1 MIIESLELE
10 NIRSHRSTSVR
21 FDEGVT
27 LIEGDVGS
35 GKSSM
40 LKAIQFALFGSG
52 DPRSLL
58 SFGKDE
64 GRVTLSFSV
73 NGRRYAVTRSLHR
86 VGDKVRTTK
95 GYWQDET
102 SVVPMSASQ
111 LNEKVMEVLG
121 IKGSERARRLPI
133 WEYAFYTPQERL
145 KAILSDREVRSN
157 AISAAFN
164 TQKYKRAVANA
175 QRLTAYLSNEVL
187 KYESYSS
194 DLEAK
199 EQELKGL
206 QEQAIGIENEL
217 KKAEAELEAARAQR
231 DRAKA
236 DRDLADK
243 TFNQAALAA
252 SQLQHEV
259 DVIGSDVRSHDATIQ
274 EIKHRVEENRTKL
287 ERIVAELSKPMPGF
301 RPSSDIKKEMDELQ
315 GRIYSEQL
323 KLTQMKGR
331 LEDYQRALRQLPK
344 SPLRPSRSLQ
354 EVEREID
361 EVQDQLNELKSAD
374 MELRRFDQSYDE
386 MTQKGKCPCCGREID
401 RDLAVKLKEDA
412 TRKRDEIKRQLSQLS
427 ERISELRAER
437 DAVADLQR
445 KLDLYE
451 SQREGIREMEKE
463 LLEMLSDEGLQEQ
476 GDVVAAVQE
485 AIEGINKR
493 IDYMLSQLKD
503 LGDELN
509 RSIEAEKEISLRRR
523 LEKERDEIEKSIEDD
538 TARIA
543 RLKDEVKN
551 KEEQLKVLKE
561 RLDDALSKRDAAL
574 AAANLAKEAY
584 EAAEERLG
592 EKLSAYRSLSA
603 GRAYLEER
611 IVSLSR
617 EIDDKRDA
625 RARAEEAKEV
635 VDWLKGLFI
644 PLVAEIE
651 QEVLARLNQEFQD
664 KFSAFFS
671 TLIGDPQKKV
681 YIDEEFSPKMEHGGI
696 EMDIDEGPSGGER
709 SSMALAYRLA
719 LNEVAREVAGLSVDL
734 IILDEPTDGFS
745 SEQLSRFRELIDALN
760 ARQVIVVSHEKE
772 LESAADRIIMTS
784 KEGETSSVQ
793 LLQ

>member
-1 MIIESLELE
+1 MIIESLEME

-21 FDEGVT
+21 FEEGVT

-52 DPRSLL
+52 DPSSLL
-58 SFGKDE
+58 SYGKDE
-64 GRVTLSFSV
+64 GKVTLSFRV
-73 NGRRYAVTRSLHR
+73 AGRRYVVTRSLRR

-95 GYWQDET
+95 GYWQDDT
-102 SVVPMSASQ
+102 SVVPMSVSQ

-145 KAILSDREVRSN
+145 KAILSDREIRSN

-164 TQKYKRAVANA
+164 TQKYKRAAANA

-199 EQELKGL
+199 ERELKGL
-206 QEQAIGIENEL
+206 QEQAAGIEHEL
-217 KKAEAELEAARAQR
+217 KKAEAELEAARADR

-236 DRDLADK
+236 DHDLADK
-243 TFNQAALAA
+243 AFNQAALAA
-252 SQLQHEV
+252 SELQHKV
-259 DVIGSDVRSHDATIQ
+259 DVVGSEVRSDAATIQ
-274 EIKHRVEENRTKL
+274 EIGHRIEENKTKL
-287 ERIVAELSKPMPGF
+287 ARIVSELSKPMPGF
-301 RPSSDIKKEMDELQ
+301 RPSSEVRKEMDELQ
-315 GRIYSEQL
+315 GQVYGEQL
-323 KLTQMKGR
+323 KITQMKGR
-331 LEDYQRALRQLPK
+331 LEDYKKALRQLPEN
-344 SPLRPSRSLQ
+344 PPRPSRSLQ
-354 EVEREID
+354 DIERDID
-361 EVQDQLNELKSAD
+361 VLQDQLNELKSAD

-386 MTQKGKCPCCGREID
+386 MAQEGRCPCCGREID
-401 RDLAVKLKEDA
+401 RDLAIKLKEDA
-412 TRKRDEIKRQLSQLS
+412 SRKRDEIKRQLLQLN
-427 ERISELRAER
+427 ERIIGLRTER

-445 KLDLYE
+445 ELDLYE
-451 SQREGIREMEKE
+451 SQKNRVKE
-463 LLEMLSDEGLQEQ
+463 LEQELVKMLSDEGLQEQ
-476 GDVVAAVQE
+476 GDIAAAVQE

-493 IDYMLSQLKD
+493 IEYMRSQLKD
-503 LGDELN
+503 LNDELL
-509 RSIEAEKEISLRRR
+509 RAIELEKELSLRRR
-523 LEKERDEIEKSIEDD
+523 LESERNEIERSIEDD
-538 TARIA
+538 AERVA
-543 RLKDEVKN
+543 KLKDDIKK
-551 KEEQLKVLKE
+551 KEEELKALKE
-561 RLDDALSKRDAAL
+561 RLDDALSKRDFALEAAD
-574 AAANLAKEAY
+574 LAKKAY
-584 EAAEERLG
+584 EVAEERLG

-603 GRAYLEER
+603 KRADLEDR

-617 EIDDKRDA
+617 EVDDKRDA
-625 RARAEEAKEV
+625 RARAAEAKEV

-644 PLVAEIE
+644 PLVVEIE
-651 QEVLARLNQEFQD
+651 QEVLARLNQEFQE

-696 EMDIDEGPSGGER
+696 EMDLDEGPSGGER

-772 LESAADRIIMTS
+772 LESAADRIIVTS
-784 KEGETSSVQ
+784 KEGEASTVQ

>member
-1 MIIESLELE
+1 MIIESLEME
-10 NIRSHRSTSVR
+10 NIRSHRSTTVR

-58 SFGKDE
+58 SYGKDE
-64 GRVTLSFSV
+64 GRVTLSFRV
-73 NGRRYAVTRSLHR
+73 ADRRYVVVRSLHR

-102 SVVPMSASQ
+102 SAVPMSASQ

-145 KAILSDREVRSN
+145 KAILSDKEVRSN

-164 TQKYKRAVANA
+164 TQKYKRAVINA

-206 QEQAIGIENEL
+206 QKQVTSVEGDL
-217 KKAEAELEAARAQR
+217 KKAQAELEAARAER

-236 DRDLADK
+236 DHDQADRA
-243 TFNQAALAA
+243 FNEAALTA
-252 SQLQHEV
+252 SGLQHEV
-259 DVIGSDVRSHDATIQ
+259 DVVSSDVKSDAVMIH
-274 EIKHRVEENRTKL
+274 EIERRIEENKAKL
-287 ERIVAELSKPMPGF
+287 AGIVAELSKPLPSF
-301 RPSSDIKKEMDELQ
+301 RPSSEVKSEMNELQ
-315 GRIYSEQL
+315 GQIYAEQL
-323 KLTQMKGR
+323 KATQMRGR
-331 LEDYQRALRQLPK
+331 LEDYQKALRQLPK
-344 SPLRPSRSLQ
+344 SPPRLSRSLQ
-354 EVEREID
+354 DVEREI
-361 EVQDQLNELKSAD
+361 EAIQDQLNELKSVD

-386 MTQKGKCPCCGREID
+386 MAQKGKCPCCGREID
-401 RDLAVKLKEDA
+401 RDLAIKLKEDA
-412 TRKRDEIKRQLSQLS
+412 SRKRDEIKRQISQLT
-427 ERISELRAER
+427 ERVSKLKAER

-451 SQREGIREMEKE
+451 NQKSTVNDLEKE
-463 LLEMLSDEGLQEQ
+463 LTKMLNDEGLQEQ
-476 GDVVAAVQE
+476 GDIVAAVQE
-485 AIEGINKR
+485 AIEGISKR
-493 IDYMLSQLKD
+493 IDYMRSQVRELN
-503 LGDELN
+503 DELN
-509 RSIEAEKEISLRRR
+509 RSIE
-523 LEKERDEIEKSIEDD
+523 LEKEVSLRQRLEGEKEEIERSIEDD
-538 TARIA
+538 GDRVAK
-543 RLKDEVKN
+543 LKDDMKT

-561 RLDDALSKRDAAL
+561 QLGEALSKRDAAL
-574 AAANLAKEAY
+574 SAANIAKEAY

-592 EKLSAYRSLSA
+592 EKLSAYRSLNA
-603 GRAYLEER
+603 KRADLKDR
-611 IVSLSR
+611 IALLSR
-617 EIDDKRDA
+617 EVDDKRDA
-625 RARAEEAKEV
+625 RARASEAREV
-635 VDWLKGLFI
+635 VDWLKDLFI
-644 PLVAEIE
+644 PLVIEIE

-671 TLIGDPQKKV
+671 VLIGDPQKKV
-681 YIDEEFSPKMEHGGI
+681 YTDEEFSPKMEHGGI

-772 LESAADRIIMTS
+772 LESAADRIIVTS
-784 KEGETSSVQ
+784 KEGEASSVQ

>member
-1 MIIESLELE
+1 MIIESLEME

-21 FDEGVT
+21 FEEGVT

-40 LKAIQFALFGSG
+40 LKAMQFALFGSG
-52 DPRSLL
+52 DPGSLL
-58 SFGKDE
+58 SYGKDE
-64 GRVTLSFSV
+64 GKVTLSFRV
-73 NGRRYAVTRSLHR
+73 AGRRYVVTRSLRR

-95 GYWQDET
+95 GYWQDDT

-111 LNEKVMEVLG
+111 LNEKAMEVLG

-145 KAILSDREVRSN
+145 KAILSDREIRSN

-164 TQKYKRAVANA
+164 TQKYKRAAANA

-194 DLEAK
+194 DLEVK
-199 EQELKGL
+199 ERELKGL
-206 QEQAIGIENEL
+206 QEQAADIEHEL
-217 KKAEAELEAARAQR
+217 KKAEAELEAARTDR

-236 DRDLADK
+236 DHDLADK
-243 TFNQAALAA
+243 AFNQAALAA
-252 SQLQHEV
+252 SELQHNV
-259 DVIGSDVRSHDATIQ
+259 DVVGSEVRSDAATIQ
-274 EIKHRVEENRTKL
+274 EIGHRIEENKTKL
-287 ERIVAELSKPMPGF
+287 ARIVSELSKPMPSF
-301 RPSSDIKKEMDELQ
+301 RPSSEVRKEMDELQ
-315 GRIYSEQL
+315 GQVYGEQL
-323 KLTQMKGR
+323 KVTQMKGR
-331 LEDYQRALRQLPK
+331 LEDYEKALRQLPE
-344 SPLRPSRSLQ
+344 SPPRPSRSLQ
-354 EVEREID
+354 DIERDIDMLQD
-361 EVQDQLNELKSAD
+361 EVNELKSAD

-386 MTQKGKCPCCGREID
+386 MAQEGRCPCCGREID
-401 RDLAVKLKEDA
+401 RDLAIKLKEVA
-412 TRKRDEIKRQLSQLS
+412 SRKRDEIKRQLLQLN
-427 ERISELRAER
+427 ERIIGLRTER
-437 DAVADLQR
+437 DAVAELQHE
-445 KLDLYE
+445 LDLYE
-451 SQREGIREMEKE
+451 SQKNRVKE
-463 LLEMLSDEGLQEQ
+463 LEQELVKMLSDEGFQEQ
-476 GDVVAAVQE
+476 GDITAAVQE

-493 IDYMLSQLKD
+493 IEYMRSQLKD
-503 LGDELN
+503 LNDELL
-509 RSIEAEKEISLRRR
+509 RAIELEKELSLRRR
-523 LEKERDEIEKSIEDD
+523 LESERDEIERSIEGD
-538 TARIA
+538 AERVA
-543 RLKDEVKN
+543 KLKDDMKK
-551 KEEQLKVLKE
+551 KEEKLKALKE
-561 RLDDALSKRDAAL
+561 RLDDALSKRDFALKAAE
-574 AAANLAKEAY
+574 LAKKAY
-584 EAAEERLG
+584 EAAEERLR
-592 EKLSAYRSLSA
+592 EKLSTYRSLSA
-603 GRAYLEER
+603 KWAGLEDR

-617 EIDDKRDA
+617 EVDDKRDA
-625 RARAEEAKEV
+625 RARAAEAKEV

-651 QEVLARLNQEFQD
+651 QEVLARLNQEFQE

-671 TLIGDPQKKV
+671 TLIGDPQKRV

-696 EMDIDEGPSGGER
+696 EMDLDEGPSGGER

-772 LESAADRIIMTS
+772 LESAADRIIVTS
-784 KEGETSSVQ
+784 KEGEVSTVQ